1 MRTLIS
7 HRILWILPVLF
18 LWCTDLSAQGR
29 INFSAFAG
37 EGITISTPQGPTELN
52 FNSKRRIVTPNT
64 PEKIIIRRGNQ
75 EDEGYSVIYRIE
87 AAEGFDLLVDVSAP
101 TALRITGDTN
111 PDNQVPFALTMAY
124 ENKGANNVNQAR
136 ATSIEVPPGLTSL
149 IIPVLPRSTG
159 TPGPPPD
166 PFSGDFSSRPK
177 RDVYLF
183 LYGEVG
189 PIGNVKSGNYSGDIV
204 INVTYAGSSYE

>member
-7 HRILWILPVLF
+7 LKILWILPVLF
-18 LWCTDLSAQGR
+18 LWCTDLSAQDR

-37 EGITISTPQGPTELN
+37 EGITISTPQGPTGLN
-52 FNSKRRIVTPNT
+52 FNSKKRIVIPNT
-64 PEKIIIRRGNQ
+64 QEKISIRRGHQ
-75 EDEGYSVIYRIE
+75 DDVGYSVIYRIE
-87 AAEGFDLLVDVSAP
+87 AAEGFDLLVDVSVP
-101 TALRITGDTN
+101 PVLRINGDTN
-111 PDNQVPFALTMAY
+111 PANIVPFMLTMTY
-124 ENKGANNVNQAR
+124 ENKGANNVNEAR
-136 ATSIEVPPGLTSL
+136 ANSVEVPAGLTSL
-149 IIPVLPRSTG
+149 IIPVLPRSAG

-189 PIGNVKSGNYSGDIV
+189 PIGNVRSGIYTGDIV
-204 INVTYAGSSYE
+204 INVTYAGSNYE

>member
-18 LWCTDLSAQGR
+18 LWCTTLSAQGR

-37 EGITISTPQGPTELN
+37 AGITISTPQGPTGLN
-52 FNSKRRIVTPNT
+52 FNSKRSVVFPNT
-64 PEKIIIRRGNQ
+64 PEKISIRRGHQ
-75 EDEGYSVIYRIE
+75 DDEEYSVIYRIE
-87 AAEGFDLLVDVSAP
+87 AAEGFYLLVEVSAP
-101 TALRITGDTN
+101 TALRISEDTD
-111 PDNQVPFALTMAY
+111 PDNQIPFALTMAY
-124 ENKGANNVNQAR
+124 ENKGANTVNQAR
-136 ATSIEVPPGLTSL
+136 ANSIEVPPGLSSL

-166 PFSGDFSSRPK
+166 PFSGDFSSRPMQN
-177 RDVYLF
+177 VYLF

-204 INVTYAGSSYE
+204 INVTYAGSNYE